1 VNNVVAL
8 AASCKYE
15 AYSPNKDPDVVRSQL
30 RNEDL
35 KTQLLSMKKEI

>member
-8 AASCKYE
+8 AAVKYE

-30 RNEDL
+30 RNEDV